1 MAWVLKGAETFLNNL
16 DQSASHAIGTKDEE
30 KGSGQSQLMHQSLP
44 ADSRHFSSGSSS
56 VVGPSPMTSMS
67 LSATD
72 LAGSA
77 NIKRTSSE
85 SAISSSSPTA
95 GPTGAGQQAQQQA
108 QRARTPTSTLSKSK
122 KEDDDEKLFEF
133 LNSPS
138 TSSQEK
144 RKKSNGNTSGRHSRQ
159 SSTSS
164 NVSMKSARTESSSA
178 TNAGFVVIP
187 HQQQEEHPESSEPS
201 SNDISPG
208 EEPAE
213 TIAGP
218 LHEDPQ
224 SQQLSSLELENKL
237 LRQEVSSLNQE
248 MTSALERTKKAHNEL
263 NQLKDEVKRR
273 QTQISNSDAVVRQ
286 LRLHEDDLNEEIG
299 AKNSQLAVLRVRLQ
313 EADQTI
319 KTKQQIV
326 NTLQEEKHRILQ
338 DHSDSSGM
346 QSHAL
351 DSIND
356 KLLESEQ
363 AFKREQES
371 YRFAQTEFMERQ
383 SKIEIEQCALAESL
397 SATQKKLADEK
408 VHSRELSEQLRLLK
422 NSAEEAKQELTDYKQ
437 KATRILQSKDKLIS
451 SLKEGVEGIEGST
464 AVSYELEEIKNERD
478 MLREELQQANIKIEQ
493 LKMDL
498 QEIESLQQMES
509 ESLQEQLRDLE
520 DQEIQ
525 SRQSLRETEADLA
538 RKCEE
543 LRYAEEELH
552 RQRLDLQAKIK
563 DREDDIQRLRNQL
576 KTKSMSSSS
585 ETELEGRLHAL
596 TESLIQKQTM
606 LETLSSEKN
615 SLGLQLERLQRQYKE
630 VQATARVTPT
640 HTVNIGSYEE
650 EEASTRQRL
659 PLFMQEAPSDG
670 GMTRKV
676 KQAASTIDK
685 FSIRLGV
692 FLRRYPIARLFV
704 ILYMFLL
711 HLWVMIVLLTYTPEI
726 HGKEFND
733 VHPKA
738 P

>member
-1 MAWVLKGAETFLNNL
+1 MAWVLKGAESFLNNL
-16 DQSASHAIGTKDEE
+16 DQSASQAIGNKDEE
-30 KGSGQSQLMHQSLP
+30 KGSSQGQLMHQSLP
-44 ADSRHFSSGSSS
+44 ADSRHFSSASS
-56 VVGPSPMTSMS
+56 VSVSQSPITPMN

-85 SAISSSSPTA
+85 SAISSSPLA
-95 GPTGAGQQAQQQA
+95 GQQA
-108 QRARTPTSTLSKSK
+108 QRARTPTSATSKSK

-164 NVSMKSARTESSSA
+164 NISIKSARTESSIA

-187 HQQQEEHPESSEPS
+187 HQQQEEHQESSEPN
-201 SNDISPG
+201 SNDTSPG
-208 EEPAE
+208 EVPAE
-213 TIAGP
+213 TIPGR
-218 LHEDPQ
+218 LHENPQ

-237 LRQEVSSLNQE
+237 LRQEVSSLNHE
-248 MTSALERTKKAHNEL
+248 MTSALERTKKANSEL
-263 NQLKDEVKRR
+263 NQLKDELKRR
-273 QTQISNSDAVVRQ
+273 QTQIANSDAVVRQ
-286 LRLHEDDLNEEIG
+286 LRLHEDDLNEEIS

-326 NTLQEEKHRILQ
+326 DTLQEEKQRILR

-363 AFKREQES
+363 ALKREHES
-371 YRFAQTEFMERQ
+371 YRLAQTEFMERQ
-383 SKIEIEQCALAESL
+383 GKIEMEQRTLADSL
-397 SATQKKLADEK
+397 SSTQKKLADEK
-408 VHSRELSEQLRLLK
+408 AHSKELSEQLRTIK
-422 NSAEEAKQELTDYKQ
+422 NSAEEAKRELTDYKQ

-451 SLKEGVEGIEGST
+451 SLKEGAGGIEGSA
-464 AVSYELEEIKNERD
+464 AVSYELEEVKNERD
-478 MLREELQQANIKIEQ
+478 MLREELQQVNIKMEQ

-498 QEIESLQQMES
+498 QEVESLQQMES
-509 ESLQEQLRDLE
+509 ESMQEQLRDLE
-520 DQEIQ
+520 DQA
-525 SRQSLRETEADLA
+525 SHGRQTMREMEADLA
-538 RKCEE
+538 RKSEE
-543 LRYAEEELH
+543 LRYSEEEMH

-576 KTKSMSSSS
+576 KTKSLSSSS
-585 ETELEGRLHAL
+585 ESELEGRLHSL

-640 HTVNIGSYEE
+640 HTVNIGSYEDE
-650 EEASTRQRL
+650 EGTRQRL
-659 PLFMQEAPSDG
+659 PLFMQETPDDG

-676 KQAASTIDK
+676 KRAASTIDK

-704 ILYMFLL
+704 ICYMFLL
-711 HLWVMIVLLTYTPEI
+711 HLWVMIVLLTYSPEI
-726 HGKEFND
+726 HGKDYHD